1 MLKAAGEERG
11 AMNLMLTDPDIL
23 ADYVN
28 EFFGPKGPYPTET
41 PEETRQRK
49 NREGRQRL
57 EAEMQAMQRNGV
69 PTNFQRPQMNMPTPG
84 RSAQAAGNFWGG
96 FGQLMDNNPENAW
109 KYLAQAPQGALQT
122 KMLVQDL

>member
-1 MLKAAGEERG
+1 
-11 AMNLMLTDPDIL
+11 MLTDPDVL

-28 EFFGPKGPYPTET
+28 EFFGPNGPYPTET
-41 PEETRQRK
+41 PDETRAREIEQHN
-49 NREGRQRL
+49 NRL
-57 EAEMQAMQRNGV
+57 AAEINNYENNYQV
-69 PTNFQRPQMNMPTPG
+69 PANFQRPVMDMPTPG

-109 KYLAQAPQGALQT
+109 KYLAAAPEGALQT